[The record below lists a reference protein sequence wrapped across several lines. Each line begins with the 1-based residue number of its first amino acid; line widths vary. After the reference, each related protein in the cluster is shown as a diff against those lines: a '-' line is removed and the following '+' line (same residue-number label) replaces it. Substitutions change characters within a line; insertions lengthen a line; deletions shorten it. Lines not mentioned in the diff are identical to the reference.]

1 MPSSTYLIPHRGLGA
16 VQALP
21 IHGAS
26 VKGSEEF
33 TVTLAPGQEGG
44 LSVEAHDQI
53 GTISA
58 ADRAEYPEID
68 LLFRA
73 GLTPAAT
80 AQPHADGHV
89 TLLLP
94 RPGLC
99 LPANNPPSGPYTMLG
114 YAPPIDITDLPA
126 DLDIPAQARM
136 HVLVNL
142 VPSTDAVDVF
152 FGPTFLTTLSPGPSL
167 PPLADAPILA
177 HAYHA
182 PRGNDRVLSIYA
194 GDPLPTSNEDSVA
207 VATPTTQAAT
217 ETFETS
223 SFRAV
228 TATPEPTLHIGWW
241 VTAIALVA
249 VVALVTVFIV
259 AV

>member
-21 IHGAS
+21 IYGAQT
-26 VKGSEEF
+26 KENREF
-33 TVTLAPGQEGG
+33 AVTLAPRKDGG
-44 LSVEAHDQI
+44 LQVRTDSPI
-53 GTISA
+53 GHITS

-80 AQPHADGHV
+80 AAPQPDGSLS
-89 TLLLP
+89 LLLP

-99 LPANNPPSGPYTMLG
+99 LPANNPPAGPWTMLG

-136 HVLVNL
+136 HVLVTLTPSAAGTGADAYLGPRL
-142 VPSTDAVDVF
+142 VGRLDGVDVAKQ
-152 FGPTFLTTLSPGPSL
+152 GTT
-167 PPLADAPILA
+167 LA

-182 PRGNDRVLSIYA
+182 PRSTGRVLSIYA
-194 GDPLPTSNEDSVA
+194 GAPLPDSLEA
-207 VATPTTQAAT
+207 SLADATPTSPAAT
-217 ETFETS
+217 ETFETT

-228 TATPEPTLHIGWW
+228 SIDKPEPRRRWWPTVLAVLVIAALIG
-241 VTAIALVA
+241 AIL
-249 VVALVTVFIV
+249 LIL
-259 AV
+259 